1 MTSYEFGKS
10 QMSDGN
16 LTTTSICNTYD
27 TLVALGNQ
35 PNAKCFLKIVDPR
48 SFLHVKVKY
57 LPCQYNGNSLFEL
70 PAIVASKELATD
82 RLDGMDRK
90 FDGHAWMETHTTN
103 VSSARCMNKDCPYL
117 LKSNDY
123 NDLYWD
129 GNIHDVLILVS
140 NPPIPSKCTLVCRYC
155 KITWAVVHI
164 GTYYH
169 PVINKDC
176 KEAIELI
183 CDQIMTQVALTSNAK
198 NSTIGMAVE
207 KKLLLKGLLDEHG
220 KGRKLTKG

>member
-82 RLDGMDRK
+82 RLDLSFKYVKCLGYL
-90 FDGHAWMETHTTN
+90 
-103 VSSARCMNKDCPYL
+103 RCMNKDCPYL